1 MEKTQNVID
10 SPPRADA
17 VLSQSSPQHLE
28 ELLLTECDS
37 VDQTHDHP
45 HMRQHRRAAERR
57 TSQHHPFQLQIEP
70 WLCFG
75 RRRCIGRSRFFL
87 RVWRC
92 LMIPDGGTQTAARV
106 EPLLQPSTR
115 GRVVVGGTARGAA
128 LLAMVL
134 PATKGAPQVL
144 TTRVARMRE
153 EPNPTM
159 NTVRDTP
166 LEMGMGRD

>member
-1 MEKTQNVID
+1 MENMQNVIG
-10 SPPRADA
+10 PPSRGDA
-17 VLSQSSPQHLE
+17 VLSHSSPQPVN
-28 ELLLTECDS
+28 ELLVIEFDTL
-37 VDQTHDHP
+37 DQTHDHP
-45 HMRQHRRAAERR
+45 HMRQHRRAPERQ
-57 TSQHHPFQLQIEP
+57 TSQHHPFQLQLEA
-70 WLCFG
+70 WLRFR

-115 GRVVVGGTARGAA
+115 WRVVVGGTARGAA

-144 TTRVARMRE
+144 TTRVAGMRE
-153 EPNPTM
+153 EPNPTR